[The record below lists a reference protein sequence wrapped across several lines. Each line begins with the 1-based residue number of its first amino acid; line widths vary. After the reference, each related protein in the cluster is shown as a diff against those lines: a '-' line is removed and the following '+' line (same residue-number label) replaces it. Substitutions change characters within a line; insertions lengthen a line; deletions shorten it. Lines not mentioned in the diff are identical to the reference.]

1 METYNSR
8 LDEAMRDSLRTA
20 APDFVL
26 EAEGTGG
33 KRSTIRVHWKPRQGL
48 DRDAEGGL
56 MAYDGEQL
64 YGVTDVGEVVLLQR
78 FVFDPLLRGA
88 SDLMLPRLVP
98 VSSFGLQTEA
108 NSDASSLL

>member
-1 METYNSR
+1 
-8 LDEAMRDSLRTA
+8 
-20 APDFVL
+20 
-26 EAEGTGG
+26 
-33 KRSTIRVHWKPRQGL
+33 
-48 DRDAEGGL
+48 

-64 YGVTDVGEVVLLQR
+64 YGVTDAGEVVLLQR